1 MILKTKFGSMAVWIK
16 WKKCEESIQIEK
28 VCLRIG
34 KNICFEKRIK
44 YDIFFYLVD
53 KYLDRLQDLGNL
65 LEKLTNYQFKT
76 NDL

>member
-44 YDIFFYLVD
+44 YDIFF
-53 KYLDRLQDLGNL
+53 
-65 LEKLTNYQFKT
+65 
-76 NDL
+76 